1 MTDTP
6 ALDPALAIRQTLR
19 TKPRVAHEYFFQ
31 MEDKSAPFH
40 FEMIDLWHSSY
51 PFVQTE
57 AFRGGGKS
65 TTAEK
70 SITLM
75 ACEGQFFNGLVI
87 GASEERAIERL
98 QAIKHEIEF
107 NERIHEIYGD
117 LVGDKW
123 GERKLVLRNGVCL
136 QAKGRGQSL
145 RGTKHLKHR
154 PDIAFLDDV
163 EQDEEF
169 VPTEEN
175 CKKVTDWLFSV
186 VIPGMHPRKRR
197 VRVAG
202 TPGSPFS
209 LTMQLRKMA
218 GWKTRRYP
226 IKSVD
231 PTTGRLR
238 ATWEARFPLDWVEAE
253 EKRYDD
259 ALKSLIFQQ
268 EYMLEPVDSAQQ
280 IFLPEHLK
288 VDTKILRTWQPV
300 YVMYDPARTATVRS
314 GKTTAL
320 TGKAVW
326 SYFGA
331 KIIIWEIGAYVW
343 KPDDLIKDAFD
354 TDDKYA
360 PVYIGV
366 EEDGLN
372 EFIFQPLRSAM
383 VTRGH
388 SLPIRALKAPK
399 GKIDFIKGLQ
409 PFAAA
414 NELIFA
420 CDMSPHIKNQFLN
433 FPNGIIDAPNALA
446 YALKMRPGQVVYPA
460 FGMVNIMEG
469 LEPSKR
475 VPFYLALNAS
485 KMCTTGVLLQFD
497 DQGCV
502 KVMADWVTE
511 DPPGA
516 ALRHIIQSANR
527 ETGGRIKLIAGPQHY
542 EDHENVGLRAAAT
555 KIPVELSRGGL
566 PFKGRE
572 ELRSLLSRQPAGRLP
587 LQVSTN
593 ATWTLRAL
601 NGGYARD
608 YDKQGNLNEFAVD
621 NQYKV
626 LMEGL
631 ESLMALNQ
639 ISQKYDD
646 TEPRRAYARDGRPYN
661 SALPQRTS
669 HQPLKSS

>member
-1 MTDTP
+1 MTTEVT
-6 ALDPALAIRQTLR
+6 DPLLAIRQKLR
-19 TKPRVAHEYFFQ
+19 SSPRVAHEYFFQ
-31 MEDKSAPFH
+31 MEDASAPFH
-40 FEMIDLWHSSY
+40 FEMIDLWHSSF

-70 SITLM
+70 AITLM
-75 ACEGQFFNGLVI
+75 ACEGQFFNGIVG

-123 GERKLVLRNGVCL
+123 GEKKIVLRNGVCL

-154 PDIAFLDDV
+154 PDIFFLDDV

-169 VPTEEN
+169 IPTEEN
-175 CKKVTDWLFSV
+175 CRKITDWLFSV

-209 LTMQLRKMA
+209 LTMQLRKMQ
-218 GWKTRRYP
+218 GWKCRKYP
-226 IKSVD
+226 IKYLDSE
-231 PTTGRLR
+231 GKWR
-238 ATWEARFPLDWVEAE
+238 ATWPARFPLSWIEAE
-253 EKRYDD
+253 EARYDD
-259 ALKSLIFQQ
+259 AHKSLLFQQ

-280 IFLPEHLK
+280 VFTPDNIRA
-288 VDTKILRTWQPV
+288 DTKIARTWQPV
-300 YVMYDPARTATVRS
+300 FAMYDPARTATVRS
-314 GKTTAL
+314 GKTSAL

-326 SYFGA
+326 SYMGT
-331 KIIIWEIGAYVW
+331 KIVVWEIGAYVW

-372 EFIFQPLRSAM
+372 EFVFQPLRSAM

-414 NELIFA
+414 GELIFA
-420 CDMSPHIKNQFLN
+420 CDISPHIKNQFLN

-446 YALKMRPGQVVYPA
+446 YALRMRPGQVMFPA
-460 FGMVNIMEG
+460 FGLTNIMEG
-469 LEPSKR
+469 LEPAKR
-475 VPFYLALNAS
+475 TPFFLAVNAT
-485 KMCTTGVLLQFD
+485 KLCTTGMLLQFD
-497 DQGCV
+497 ADGCV
-502 KVMADWVTE
+502 RILADWVTE
-511 DPPGA
+511 DPPGV
-516 ALRHIIQSANR
+516 ALRHIIQSANL
-527 ETGGRIKLIAGPQHY
+527 EAGGKVKIVAGPQHWEDY
-542 EDHENVGLRAAAT
+542 ENAGLRAAAG
-555 KIPVELSRGGL
+555 KIPVEIHRGSL

-572 ELRSLLSRQPAGRLP
+572 ELRALLGRQPAGRISV
-587 LQVSTN
+587 QVSTN
-593 ATWTLRAL
+593 STWALRAL

-608 YDKQGNLNEFAVD
+608 YDKRGDLNEFAVD

-631 ESLMALNQ
+631 ESLLALTAITQNQ
-639 ISQKYDD
+639 SDAAPY
-646 TEPRRAYARDGRPYN
+646 RAYDRSGRAYN

-669 HQPLKSS
+669 SQPLKNA

>member
-1 MTDTP
+1 
-6 ALDPALAIRQTLR
+6 
-19 TKPRVAHEYFFQ
+19 
-31 MEDKSAPFH
+31 MEDASAPFH
-40 FEMIDLWHSSY
+40 FEMIDLWHSPH

-75 ACEGQFFNGLVI
+75 ACEGQFFNGIVG
-87 GASEERAIERL
+87 GASEERAVERL
-98 QAIKHEIEF
+98 AAIKHEIEF
-107 NERIHEIYGD
+107 NDRIHEIYGD

-123 GERKLVLRNGVCL
+123 GEKKIVLRNGVCL
-136 QAKGRGQSL
+136 QAKGRSQSL

-154 PDIAFLDDV
+154 PDIFFLDDV

-169 VPTEEN
+169 IPTEEN
-175 CKKVTDWLFSV
+175 CRKITDWLFSV

-209 LTMQLRKMA
+209 LTMQLRKMQ
-218 GWKTRRYP
+218 GWKCRKYP
-226 IKSVD
+226 IKYLDSE
-231 PTTGRLR
+231 GKWR
-238 ATWEARFPLDWVEAE
+238 ATWPARFPMSWIDAE
-253 EKRYDD
+253 EARYDE
-259 ALKSLIFQQ
+259 AHKSLLFQQ

-288 VDTKILRTWQPV
+288 VDLKIARTWQPV
-300 YVMYDPARTATVRS
+300 FAMYDPARTATVRS
-314 GKTTAL
+314 GKTSAL

-326 SYFGA
+326 SYVGSR
-331 KIIIWEIGAYVW
+331 IVVWELGAYVW
-343 KPDDLIKDAFD
+343 KPDDLIKDAFE

-360 PVYIGV
+360 PVHIGV

-372 EFIFQPLRSAM
+372 EFVFQPLRAAM

-409 PFAAA
+409 PFAVA

-420 CDMSPHIKNQFLN
+420 CDISPHIKNQFLN

-446 YALKMRPGQVVYPA
+446 YALRMRPGQLMFPA
-460 FGMVNIMEG
+460 FGLSNIMEG
-469 LEPSKR
+469 LEPAKR

-485 KMCTTGVLLQFD
+485 KLCTTGVLLQFD
-497 DQGCV
+497 HDGCV
-502 KVMADWVTE
+502 RIIADWVTE

-516 ALRHIIQSANR
+516 ALRHIIQSANL
-527 ETGGRIKLIAGPQHY
+527 EAGGKVKLVAGPQHW
-542 EDHENVGLRAAAT
+542 EDYENVGLRAAAS
-555 KIPVELSRGGL
+555 KIPVEINRGGL

-572 ELRSLLSRQPAGRLP
+572 ELRSLLSRQPAGRIP

-593 ATWTLRAL
+593 ATWSLRAL

-608 YDKQGNLNEFAVD
+608 YDKKGDLNEFAVD

-626 LMEGL
+626 LMEGV
-631 ESLMALNQ
+631 ESLLAITAIAQ
-639 ISQKYDD
+639 RDD
-646 TEPRRAYARDGRPYN
+646 DREQRVGYSRDGRPYN
-661 SALPQRTS
+661 TALPQRSTS
-669 HQPLKSS
+669 QPLKSS